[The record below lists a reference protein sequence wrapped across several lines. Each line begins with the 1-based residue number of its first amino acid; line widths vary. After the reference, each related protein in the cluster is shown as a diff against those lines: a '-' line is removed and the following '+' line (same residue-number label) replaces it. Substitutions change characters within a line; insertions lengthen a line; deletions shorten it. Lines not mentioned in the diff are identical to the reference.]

1 LILNQVLAI
10 IYEGISFPKKG
21 LRGRNEV
28 KWTWEFS
35 PHYSKSMETELQSL
49 DFLVIDEAER

>member
-1 LILNQVLAI
+1 MK
-10 IYEGISFPKKG
+10 EFPF
-21 LRGRNEV
+21 LRRVSGEET
-28 KWTWEFS
+28 KFSGTWEFS